1 MTTSPTSRAPEHPHG
16 NPLTLREFLTLT
28 EATPAPTLRRALAA
42 SLAVETPD
50 TPDAY
55 SRLYR
60 RVVMSLG
67 VAADIRDHDCATWAV
82 PAVA

>member
-1 MTTSPTSRAPEHPHG
+1 MTTTPTSSAPEAPHG

-28 EATPAPTLRRALAA
+28 EATQAPALRRALAA

-50 TPDAY
+50 SPDAY

-60 RVVMSLG
+60 RVVMNLG
-67 VAADIRDHDCATWAV
+67 VPADIRDHDCATWTV